1 MRRARGAALLFAMWA
16 IALLAAL
23 LAGMAVTAHG
33 EGEAAR
39 NVYAQARA
47 RYAAD
52 AGIARAVRA
61 LRDPDPARRWVPD
74 GRSYRFDFDG
84 AKVQVNVTDTSGQ
97 VDLNAATPEVLKN
110 LFLAAGADEPHA
122 QALAD
127 AVQDWRDSDDIPHP
141 NGAEAET
148 YRRAGLA
155 WLPRNGPFRSS
166 DELSRVYGMT
176 DALYRRLA
184 DAVTVYS
191 GRNFPD
197 EAYAG
202 PLALAAGR
210 DGDAAGAS
218 RVVAARRA
226 RPPLQGNVPP
236 PPAQGAAAP
245 QVPVAGFGG
254 LTQEIRAVAVLPDG
268 TRSAQDAIL
277 RLTAISGG
285 LRPYTVLGWRDVSNI
300 AEDSEVS
307 RESVSRESR

>member
-1 MRRARGAALLFAMWA
+1 MKRVRGAALLFAMWA

-23 LAGMAVTAHG
+23 LAGMAVTARG
-33 EGEAAR
+33 DAEAAR
-39 NVYAQARA
+39 NTYAQAQA
-47 RYAAD
+47 RYAAE
-52 AGIARAVRA
+52 AGIARAVDA
-61 LRDPDPARRWVPD
+61 LRETDPQRRWVPD

-110 LFLAAGADEPHA
+110 LFLAAGAEDAHA

-148 YRRAGLA
+148 YKRAGLA

-166 DELSRVYGMT
+166 DELARVYGMT
-176 DALYRRLA
+176 DALYRKLE

-197 EAYAG
+197 ESYAG

-210 DGDAAGAS
+210 DGNLAAAT
-218 RVVAARRA
+218 RAVDARRA
-226 RPPLQGNVPP
+226 RPPLQGNLPQQAMPP
-236 PPAQGAAAP
+236 PGTAP
-245 QVPVAGFGG
+245 QVPIAGLGG
-254 LTQEIRAVAVLPDG
+254 LTQEIRVVAVLPDG
-268 TRSAQDAIL
+268 TRSVQDAIL

-285 LRPYTVLGWRDVSNI
+285 LRPYTVLGWRDVSNV
-300 AEDSEVS
+300 AEDSG
-307 RESVSRESR
+307 VSRESR

>member
-23 LAGMAVTAHG
+23 LAGMAVTARG

-39 NVYAQARA
+39 NAYAQAKA

-52 AGIARAVRA
+52 AGIARAVDA
-61 LRDPDPARRWVPD
+61 LRDADPARRWVPD
-74 GRSYRFDFDG
+74 GRTYSFEFDG

-110 LFLAAGADEPHA
+110 LFLAAGADQPHA

-148 YRRAGLA
+148 YKRAGLT
-155 WLPRNGPFRSS
+155 WLPRNGPFRSA
-166 DELSRVYGMT
+166 DELARVYGMT
-176 DALYRRLA
+176 DALYRKLE

-210 DGDAAGAS
+210 DGNLAGAT
-218 RVVAARRA
+218 RLVAERRTH
-226 RPPLQGNVPP
+226 PPLQGNLPP
-236 PPAQGAAAP
+236 QALQSAAAP
-245 QVPVAGFGG
+245 RVPTPGFGG
-254 LTQEIRAVAVLPDG
+254 LTQEIRSVAVLPDG
-268 TRSAQDAIL
+268 TRSAQKATL

-285 LRPYTVLGWRDVSNI
+285 LRPYTVLGWSDVSNVT
-300 AEDSEVS
+300 EGPESS
-307 RESVSRESR
+307 R